1 MSEITITQVKR
12 LNDQTTVLW
21 TTPNGQHTEHHDL
34 TNCPDVPKEDFLEQ
48 LKLVESDLVAR
59 TGFGSK
65 FGSGF
70 TLTGISMTHNSAGR
84 RQFVPTIK
92 VDFGWGETG
101 MAMSILLA
109 PDAENKRTTGKNVL
123 TEKEVTQ
130 IETLFKLGAQY
141 AEGDRHQ
148 SKLALD
154 DKEAA

>member
-1 MSEITITQVKR
+1 MQVTQVKR

-21 TTPNGQHTEHHDL
+21 TTPNGQHTENHDL

-48 LKLVESDLVAR
+48 LKAVEALIVAK

-65 FGSGF
+65 FGGGF
-70 TLTGISMTHNSAGR
+70 TLTGIAMTRNSAGR

-101 MAMSILLA
+101 MAMSYLLE
-109 PDAENKRTTGKNVL
+109 PDDENKRTTGKNVL

-130 IETLFKLGAQY
+130 IETLFKLGAKY
-141 AEGDRHQ
+141 ADGERHQ
-148 SKLALD
+148 LKLELED
-154 DKEAA
+154 EAAA